1 MTNHGTSGDAIRAAI
16 DVYART
22 PDGFT
27 TLLVIPAQRNYA
39 AKIVKSMNDA
49 GALVKVDIPGCVN
62 HYFFTSQG
70 ASTYRVRVSAELT
83 PNRSKFNGVS
93 PNVNV
98 FVN

>member
-1 MTNHGTSGDAIRAAI
+1 MTEHGTSGDAIRAAI

-27 TLLVIPAQRNYA
+27 TLLVIPGQRNYA
-39 AKIVKSMNDA
+39 AKMAKSMNDA
-49 GALVKVDIPGCVN
+49 GALLKVAVPGSIN
-62 HYFFTSQG
+62 HYFFTYQG
-70 ASTYRVRVSAELT
+70 ALTYRARVSTELT

-98 FVN
+98 FAN

>member
-1 MTNHGTSGDAIRAAI
+1 MTNHSTSGDAIRAAI

-49 GALVKVDIPGCVN
+49 GALVKVGIPACVN
-62 HYFFTSQG
+62 HYFFT
-70 ASTYRVRVSAELT
+70 YRDAFAYKSRVNAELT

-93 PNVNV
+93 PKGFAN
-98 FVN
+98 